1 MKQIFFIVV
10 AMLVLI
16 PSVCFAQDEQQEAKQ
31 SDKNIA
37 PVAFEL
43 DEEKLEI
50 EADIPSV
57 DLIISFKEIQ
67 ERDNSMKASFLN
79 EIVDSA
85 KDEPF

>member
-1 MKQIFFIVV
+1 MKHFFFIIL
-10 AMLVLI
+10 ATLWLI
-16 PSVCFAQDEQQEAKQ
+16 PSVCLAQDEKQDAKQ
-31 SDKNIA
+31 GEKNVA

-43 DEEKLEI
+43 DEEKLTI

-79 EIVDSA
+79 EIIDSA

>member
-1 MKQIFFIVV
+1 
-10 AMLVLI
+10 MLVLI
-16 PSVCFAQDEQQEAKQ
+16 PSVCFAQDATQEAKQ
-31 SDKNIA
+31 SDNKNIA